1 MKKNFAG
8 QPAGGGQINILTG
21 RELFTDIQP
30 STPEGFTRRT
40 LFIDNCKNCDNM
52 ESNFLN
58 FNLSPS
64 FQQDVL
70 AAAEKS
76 KTKPEKDGFWSGINF
91 GSVLDTAKTGA
102 QIWSTSQQQK
112 AASDQARLA
121 LEIERQRVE
130 QERQRKEGEAAK
142 AEAERAKSGSV
153 ASKIRAY
160 STPILIGGVV
170 IIGGIAAYFYFK
182 RKK

>member
-52 ESNFLN
+52 ENFAN
-58 FNLSPS
+58 
-64 FQQDVL
+64 
-70 AAAEKS
+70 AEG
-76 KTKPEKDGFWSGINF
+76 KDGFWSGINF
-91 GSVLDTAKTGA
+91 GSILDTAKTGA

-130 QERQRKEGEAAK
+130 QERQRKEAEAAK

-153 ASKIRAY
+153 ASKIKAY

>member
-52 ESNFLN
+52 ENFLN
-58 FNLSPS
+58 ETGDAPK
-64 FQQDVL
+64 
-70 AAAEKS
+70 A
-76 KTKPEKDGFWSGINF
+76 KDGFWSGINF
-91 GSVLDTAKTGA
+91 GSILDTAKTGA

-112 AASDQARLA
+112 SAAEQARLA

-130 QERQRKEGEAAK
+130 QERQRREAEAEK

-153 ASKIRAY
+153 ASRIKAY